1 MLKRNIFLIG
11 SMLVMV
17 FSGCNGRDK
26 QLNQIEA
33 QSTALDSIMR
43 AHPVLSIE
51 EKANAEELVESYMAF
66 IRDYPNDS
74 LCPAFLLKAAMI
86 YNHVPA
92 YKKSIEV
99 TDRLIAEYPDAPEVE
114 QAVAM
119 GARTAEDFLKDYD
132 KARAYLT
139 IIQEKFAEGP
149 YGVNVDLQIEY
160 VGDPE
165 GLFRAIRERAGIATD
180 TVETASVDA
189 VK

>member
-1 MLKRNIFLIG
+1 MLKRNISLIG
-11 SMLVMV
+11 LVLIIV
-17 FSGCNGRDK
+17 FTGCNGRDK
-26 QLNQIEA
+26 QLNQIKA
-33 QSTALDSIMR
+33 QSAVMDSIMR

-51 EKANAEELVESYMAF
+51 EKAMAEELIASYSDYV
-66 IRDYPNDS
+66 RDYPNDS
-74 LCPAFLLKAAMI
+74 LSPQFLLKSALI

-114 QAVAM
+114 QAAAM
-119 GARTAEDFLKDYD
+119 GARTAEDFLHDFQ
-132 KARAYLT
+132 KAKEYLT
-139 IIQEKFAEGP
+139 IIQEKYPDGP

-165 GLFRAIRERAGIATD
+165 GLFQAIRERAGMVTD
-180 TVETASVDA
+180 TVESASVDA